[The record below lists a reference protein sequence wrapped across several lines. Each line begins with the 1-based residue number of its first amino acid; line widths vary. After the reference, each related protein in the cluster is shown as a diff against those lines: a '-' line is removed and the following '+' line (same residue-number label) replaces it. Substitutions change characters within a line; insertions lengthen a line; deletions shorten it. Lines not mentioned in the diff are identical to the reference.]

1 MADSLTPEARSA
13 LMSRIRGKNTKPEMF
28 VRRLVHGMGYRF
40 RLHRKDLPGKP
51 DLVFPRLKKVIFMHG
66 CFWHYHDD
74 PDCKSAR
81 IPKSNQAFWKPKLE
95 GNRARDKIN
104 EAKLRELG
112 WEVMVIWE
120 CQTRARDADRLRQEV
135 SIFLDSTG
143 EDLE

>member
-1 MADSLTPEARSA
+1 MVDSLTPEARSA

-74 PDCKSAR
+74 PECKSAR

-95 GNRARDKIN
+95 GNRARDKSN

-120 CQTRARDADRLRQEV
+120 CQTRKRDADRLRQEV

-143 EDLE
+143 GDLE

>member
-143 EDLE
+143 VGLE